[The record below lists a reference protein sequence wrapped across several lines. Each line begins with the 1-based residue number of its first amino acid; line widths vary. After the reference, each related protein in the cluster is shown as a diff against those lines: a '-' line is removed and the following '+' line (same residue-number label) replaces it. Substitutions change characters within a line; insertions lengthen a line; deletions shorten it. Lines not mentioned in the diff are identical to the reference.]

1 MWTKFE
7 EKKIGELYSQLPEE
21 KLEDFLPPYLIDA
34 IKMEEG
40 KAYFNLR
47 NFTKI
52 LSVNLCV
59 KLRVKYKEIISLFR
73 NWKLIEKPLDLFD

>member
-21 KLEDFLPPYLIDA
+21 KLEDFLPDYLIDA

-52 LSVNLCV
+52 SSVNLCV
-59 KLRVKYKEIISLFR
+59 KFVKYKEIISLFR
-73 NWKLIEKPLDLFD
+73 NWKLIEKPWDLFD